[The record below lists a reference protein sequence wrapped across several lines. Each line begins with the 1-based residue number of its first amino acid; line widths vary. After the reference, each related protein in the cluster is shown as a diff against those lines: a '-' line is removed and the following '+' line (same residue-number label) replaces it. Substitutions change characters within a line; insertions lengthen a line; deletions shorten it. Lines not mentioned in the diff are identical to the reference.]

1 MNPPGDPGNCRD
13 TGFPDGITDKFYVGY
28 DDLKAGS
35 GLISAGGGLDGNPPQ
50 GFFLGGG
57 SLLYGQRMFI

>member
-35 GLISAGGGLDGNPPQ
+35 GLISAGGGLGRNLPGIFGRGILIGAGACIP
-50 GFFLGGG
+50 
-57 SLLYGQRMFI
+57 